1 VLKEKRE
8 ALALVEE
15 KLAQFNKVFK
25 ASNDKKEK
33 LERKVQSLS
42 TRLNRSERL
51 ATSLQGTFSPD

>member
-42 TRLNRSERL
+42 VKLNRSER
-51 ATSLQGTFSPD
+51 FSASITGIY